1 MLFMETSVC
10 IFSHLYHFMI
20 YKWYLSLQGPHDK
33 PGWDSTRKRVR
44 GSKLHFPKPFPFCRK
59 YEEIYPPEVDEFV
72 YITDDTYTKRQ
83 LLRMEHLLLKVLAFD
98 LTVPT
103 TNQFLLQ
110 YLRRQGVCIRTE
122 NLAKV
127 GHVTPRNLSAN
138 WIKQVASFSSSF
150 LFSSLPRAQKSFLAI
165 GRELIW
171 RKWLLHVWRND
182 ETFPLIMFGRCGLS
196 NHPQVL
202 EKKKCKLGNYSL
214 VAYRPQ
220 ASSTS

>member
-1 MLFMETSVC
+1 MWIQRKEVFKGHAKGMVVIAEEGAPQLPRFTSEKLFT
-10 IFSHLYHFMI
+10 FH
-20 YKWYLSLQGPHDK
+20 
-33 PGWDSTRKRVR
+33 
-44 GSKLHFPKPFPFCRK
+44 RK

-127 GHVTPRNLSAN
+127 CYLTSRNLGTKENKISLSPSS
-138 WIKQVASFSSSF
+138 VSSSF
-150 LFSSLPRAQKSFLAI
+150 LISSLSWVQKNFFSN
-165 GRELIW
+165 GRELI
-171 RKWLLHVWRND
+171 
-182 ETFPLIMFGRCGLS
+182 
-196 NHPQVL
+196 
-202 EKKKCKLGNYSL
+202 LGS
-214 VAYRPQ
+214 
-220 ASSTS
+220 

>member
-1 MLFMETSVC
+1 MFLLLILAVSTTYHIILIFLFWKQTPN
-10 IFSHLYHFMI
+10 IFTALYHLGIF
-20 YKWYLSLQGPHDK
+20 K
-33 PGWDSTRKRVR
+33 PAKAMWECDRDSTGRRATT
-44 GSKLHFPKPFPFCRK
+44 SKCYFWRLFAFRRK

-127 GHVTPRNLSAN
+127 RQ
-138 WIKQVASFSSSF
+138 W
-150 LFSSLPRAQKSFLAI
+150 LPRKLVPRWVKLS
-165 GRELIW
+165 
-171 RKWLLHVWRND
+171 
-182 ETFPLIMFGRCGLS
+182 LS
-196 NHPQVL
+196 NHPSVL
-202 EKKKCKLGNYSL
+202 PSFLVFCLG
-214 VAYRPQ
+214 YRK
-220 ASSTS
+220 TF

>member
-1 MLFMETSVC
+1 MLFMETSIC

-20 YKWYLSLQGPHDK
+20 QKWYLSLQGPHDK
-33 PGWDSTRKRVR
+33 PGWDRTRKRVR
-44 GSKLHFPKPFPFCRK
+44 GSRLYFPKLFPFCRK

-83 LLRMEHLLLKVLAFD
+83 LLKMEHLLLKVLAFD

-127 GHVTPRNLSAN
+127 GHVTSENLGADG
-138 WIKQVASFSSSF
+138 IKKSSLLQF
-150 LFSSLPRAQKSFLAI
+150 FLPFQFFALGPEKLFSNWKRTNLKNMTSAY
-165 GRELIW
+165 EM
-171 RKWLLHVWRND
+171 
-182 ETFPLIMFGRCGLS
+182 FPLIMFGRCGLS
-196 NHPQVL
+196 NHP
-202 EKKKCKLGNYSL
+202 
-214 VAYRPQ
+214 
-220 ASSTS
+220 